1 MCVRVSVYLLRLPY
15 CLSSFCTLSLLV
27 HHHTCLSQVPSLSL
41 FFFLLSCYR
50 TAPLSST
57 ADFVALIET
66 TFFSEQA

>member
-41 FFFLLSCYR
+41 FFFCFLAIVLPPFLL
-50 TAPLSST
+50 PLILSH
-57 ADFVALIET
+57 
-66 TFFSEQA
+66 